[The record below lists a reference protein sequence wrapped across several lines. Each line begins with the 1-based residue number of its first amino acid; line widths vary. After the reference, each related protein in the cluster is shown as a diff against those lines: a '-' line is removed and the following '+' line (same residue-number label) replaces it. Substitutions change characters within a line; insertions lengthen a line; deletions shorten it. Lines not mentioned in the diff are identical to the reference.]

1 MSRRFVI
8 VLEDDE
14 LQEAVSRFG
23 LKNVSYEIYKAFR
36 SNMKRLRMLEEAKR
50 KKRELLN
57 NQ

>member
-1 MSRRFVI
+1 

-14 LQEAVSRFG
+14 LKDAVDRFG
-23 LKNVSYEIYKAFR
+23 LKNVGYEIYKAFR